1 MEKYNA
7 ALKYAAEKHE
17 GQQRKGGE
25 PYITHPIAVA
35 EKLREWGYGIDYQ
48 LAGLFHDLI
57 EDTDATEGEILRL
70 SNEHVLCAVKLLTK
84 TDGYNMTEYIAGI
97 RGNEIAFAVK
107 GADRLHNLESAF
119 CADIEFRRKYVKES
133 REWYMDFRPEMP
145 AAVAAIE
152 ETIKYDIQEYYTED
166 FYVCFCDTENVE
178 TYCDT
183 TLFSDYRK
191 SRLEKLARE
200 SAKESS
206 AAAEMMLIHAIKHR
220 MPHIPLPLQYEA
232 GEHGK
237 LYIPKSDIYFNL
249 SHSGS
254 KAACILAKKP
264 CGIDIQEI
272 KKPNMK
278 LVEKYYTERERA
290 MCPDGFTRIWTRK
303 EAVAKA
309 DGRGLGIGI
318 GSYDVCDNTVFLN
331 GVTYNIYDIPASGGY
346 TLAIAVQSD
355 IK

>member
-35 EKLREWGYGIDYQ
+35 EKLREWGFGIDYQ
-48 LAGLFHDLI
+48 LAGLFHDLL
-57 EDTDATEGEILRL
+57 EDTDATESEILRL

-84 TDGYNMTEYIAGI
+84 IDGYNMAEYIAGI

-119 CADIEFRRKYVKES
+119 CADIEFRHKYVKES
-133 REWYMDFRPEMP
+133 REWYMDFRPEIP
-145 AAVAAIE
+145 AAVTEIE
-152 ETIKYDIQEYYTED
+152 ETIKYDINEYSTDD
-166 FYVCFCDTENVE
+166 FYVCICDTANAE
-178 TYCDT
+178 TDCD
-183 TLFSDYRK
+183 LFSDYRK
-191 SRLEKLARE
+191 ERITKLSRE
-200 SAKESS
+200 SAKKSS
-206 AAAEMMLIHAIKHR
+206 AAAEMMLIHAIKR
-220 MPHIPLPLQYEA
+220 CMPYVPLPLQYEVS
-232 GEHGK
+232 EHGK
-237 LYIPKSDIYFNL
+237 PYITEGDIYFSL

-272 KKPNMK
+272 KKPNMR
-278 LVEKYYTERERA
+278 LAEKYYTEKERA

-318 GSYDVCDNTVFLN
+318 GSYDVCSDTVFLN
-331 GVTYNIYDIPASGGY
+331 GVTYDIYDISAPDGY
-346 TLAIAVQSD
+346 ALSTAIQSD